1 MKGLPHLKEN
11 RINLKKKSTTFRG
24 FGTERARLSTFRG
37 FGTERAR
44 LGTFRGFGTERARL
58 GTFRGFGTDL
68 GDPPP
73 PRNRIL
79 NLWNNSG
86 CGGAAVR
93 ASGCKALGREFETSS
108 CQNFMG
114 NFPYFSR
121 EGEWNNRPYY

>member
-1 MKGLPHLKEN
+1 MASLQVGSRLGPRRAGKLRLHMKGLPHLKEN

-58 GTFRGFGTDL
+58 GTFRGFGTEL

-79 NLWNNSG
+79 NL
-86 CGGAAVR
+86 
-93 ASGCKALGREFETSS
+93 
-108 CQNFMG
+108 
-114 NFPYFSR
+114 
-121 EGEWNNRPYY
+121 